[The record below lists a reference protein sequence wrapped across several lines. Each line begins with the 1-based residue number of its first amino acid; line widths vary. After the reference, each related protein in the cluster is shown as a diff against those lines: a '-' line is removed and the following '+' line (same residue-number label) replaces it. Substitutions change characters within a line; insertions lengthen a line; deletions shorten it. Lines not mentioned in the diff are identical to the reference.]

1 MRLLGN
7 YWEGVALKF
16 LKKHKLRTISRNFL
30 CKLGEIDLIMNDHD
44 TLVFIEVKYRKND
57 DWVSAAEA
65 VTREKQKKI
74 RRSAQLF
81 ILKHKKYQ
89 NWNCRFDVVSIQ
101 GNKSNPQIDWI
112 PNAFY

>member
-16 LKKHKLRTISRNFL
+16 LKQNKLQTITRNFH
-30 CKLGEIDLIMNDHD
+30 CKLGEIDLIMSDKD

-65 VTREKQKKI
+65 VTKEKQKKI

-81 ILKHKKYQ
+81 ILKNKKYN
-89 NWNCRFDVVSIQ
+89 NWNCRFDVVSIE
-101 GNKSNPQIDWI
+101 GNKSDPKIDWI
-112 PNAFY
+112 IHAFY